1 MTQCGV
7 IVSRSDCCGRGCPG
21 CEEGKSY
28 NLDELLTVA
37 LEELEANRAF
47 YREDQGPADYLVDH
61 VEKLEAA
68 IRYLK
73 TQLTKVTY

>member
-1 MTQCGV
+1 M
-7 IVSRSDCCGRGCPG
+7 SKNDCCGRGCPD
-21 CEEGKSY
+21 CELTKNY
-28 NLDELLTVA
+28 DLDELLTVA

-47 YREDQGPADYLVDH
+47 YREDQGPADYLIDH